1 MTTKVSD
8 GLRLV
13 SHDDD
18 QFALRRAFGRFPT
31 GVSVHAAEI
40 DGIQHALVASSF
52 MVGVSLDPPLVAV
65 AVQQNSE
72 TWPLLRD
79 ADRFGVSVFAAGQGA
94 LVRQLA
100 GKDRATRFDD
110 VAVERGEH
118 GALFLTAA
126 SSWFEVSLHEEFRA
140 GDHLMGLLRVHRVA
154 TADERDPLVW
164 HGSGFRDLAA
174 LGSVDLG

>member
-40 DGIQHALVASSF
+40 DGIEHALVASSF

-65 AVQQNSE
+65 AVQENSE

-79 ADRFGVSVFAAGQGA
+79 AERFGVSVFAAGQGP

-100 GKDRATRFDD
+100 GKDRAARFDD
-110 VAVERGEH
+110 VAVEHGEH
-118 GALFLTAA
+118 GPVPHGGIELVRGLVARGVPGGRSPHGPAQGA
-126 SSWFEVSLHEEFRA
+126 PG
-140 GDHLMGLLRVHRVA
+140 GDGGRTRSARVA
-154 TADERDPLVW
+154 RFGVP
-164 HGSGFRDLAA
+164 
-174 LGSVDLG
+174 